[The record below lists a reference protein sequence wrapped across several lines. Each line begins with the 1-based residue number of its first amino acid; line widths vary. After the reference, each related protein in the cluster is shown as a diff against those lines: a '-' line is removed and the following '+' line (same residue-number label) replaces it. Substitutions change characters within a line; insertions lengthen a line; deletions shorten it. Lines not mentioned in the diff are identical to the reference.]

1 MGPIS
6 PSSSSSPPPPQKLAA
21 PPPAPAPSTSSLPT
35 SWSHIET
42 IHLIDAYRDKWY
54 SLNRGQLRANQWEEV
69 ARSVAARCEFASPTK
84 TATQCRHK
92 IEKLR
97 KRYRAEKQRR
107 PSAPAWPYFHR
118 IDLMEKGP
126 RTARGSSSDDDGD
139 DEDNEINTSNT
150 RSINHIL
157 QRPPLID
164 NSFPRFSR
172 NPRFRKRSFY
182 DDREEDDK
190 EVEEEDRRREPVSEL
205 AAVIRSFGEGFVR
218 MEKMKMEM
226 MRETERNRMEM
237 ERRRTEMILDSQMRM
252 TEALKTAIYSV
263 KKSRK
268 SEKAEEI

>member
-1 MGPIS
+1 MGPTS
-6 PSSSSSPPPPQKLAA
+6 PSSSSPPPPPKSAA
-21 PPPAPAPSTSSLPT
+21 PPPAPAPSTPSLPT

-42 IHLIDAYRDKWY
+42 VHLIDAYHDKWY
-54 SLNRGQLRANQWEEV
+54 SLNRGQLRSNQWEEV
-69 ARSVAARCEFASPTK
+69 AHSVAARGGFAAPTK

-107 PSAPAWPYFHR
+107 PSASAWPYFHR

-126 RTARGSSSDDDGD
+126 RTTRASSLSNDEDDE
-139 DEDNEINTSNT
+139 EDNEVNTSNT

-182 DDREEDDK
+182 DDREED
-190 EVEEEDRRREPVSEL
+190 EEEAEEEERRKGPVSEL
-205 AAVIRSFGEGFVR
+205 AAVIRSFGQGFVR

-226 MRETERNRMEM
+226 MRETERSRMEM
-237 ERRRTEMILDSQMRM
+237 ERRRTKMILDSQTRM
-252 TEALKTAIYSV
+252 AEALKTAISSV
-263 KKSRK
+263 KRSRK
-268 SEKAEEI
+268 LEKPE